1 MIVLC
6 EETTFLIKPNTARFQ
21 TPNRTFSRMT
31 KVESHDSNDREAS
44 RHDIKIRKM
53 LPQGRLLP
61 SIRAH
66 FSQSNIGERM
76 RRRSPICRV

>member
-53 LPQGRLLP
+53 LP
-61 SIRAH
+61 
-66 FSQSNIGERM
+66 
-76 RRRSPICRV
+76 